1 MPTSPESP
9 LERPTVSII
18 SVNYK
23 VADLVPKL
31 VTSVPAAVTGLS
43 FEIVVVEN
51 GSGPGEADAIRRAC
65 PNVRVVASDR
75 NLGFAR
81 GNNLGRANSRG
92 EYLALVNPDVEL
104 GAGSIARLVELM
116 RQRPRAGLI
125 GPRIVLPS
133 GETQSSPGR
142 LPGRLDL
149 VRALP
154 FASRGFNL
162 RERAVRDTQNSTLV
176 RCGTVHG
183 SCMLLPAAAFDQ
195 IGGMPL
201 STFMYGEE
209 YLLGHRLARAG
220 FEVLYAPEVEVLH
233 QDDASAN
240 RKWTSQ
246 EKRMRKR
253 RAHIIARAEILKR
266 PEYVMWN
273 LLMATKEG
281 AHCMRLA
288 KSAPGSAETHGAF
301 AHLHWS
307 ALFRTPVDPDL
318 GDL

>member
-1 MPTSPESP
+1 MPEQSPD
-9 LERPTVSII
+9 RPTVSII

-31 VTSVPAAVTGLS
+31 VASVPAAVAGLS
-43 FEIVVVEN
+43 SEVIIVEN
-51 GSGPGEADAIRRAC
+51 GSGLGEADSIRSTC
-65 PNVRVVASDR
+65 PGVHVVASER

-81 GNNLGRANSRG
+81 GNNLGRANARG

-104 GAGSIARLVELM
+104 GAGSIARLVELL
-116 RQRPRAGLI
+116 RERSRAGLI
-125 GPRIVLPS
+125 GPRIMLPN
-133 GETQSSPGR
+133 GETQSTPGR

-154 FASRGFNL
+154 FAARGFNL
-162 RERAVRDTQNSTLV
+162 RERASRHATSKHLV

-183 SCMLLPAAAFDQ
+183 SCMVLTAQAFDR

-209 YLLGHRLARAG
+209 YLLGHRLAQAG

-240 RKWTSQ
+240 RKWTSH

-273 LLMATKEG
+273 LLMATKES
-281 AHCMRLA
+281 AHCLRRA
-288 KSAPGSAETHGAF
+288 KSALGDSKTHGDF
-301 AHLHWS
+301 AHLHWAAMFS
-307 ALFRTPVDPDL
+307 TPVDPDL
-318 GDL
+318 RDL